1 MHQTSSRSVFRIVRA
16 TLLGSAFALATMVP
30 SSVAAGS
37 STAATAALDWNATA
51 VAAVRAARTTNE
63 PPPGA
68 TNRALYQAE
77 GLLYMTYVQAAV
89 YDATM
94 KISHRYLLYHHFVAP
109 AGNASITAAV
119 IAAYYNTLVAY
130 LGDPGGTLS
139 AKYAHDIGALP
150 ANANTARGV
159 RVGEAAAADIVKLRA
174 EDGRNAS
181 VPFGCPTDTTPGAY
195 QCAPSP
201 SIQTEQTPWL
211 AGTQPFMLMSGSQFR
226 APAPPALGSAQY
238 QTDFDETKAF
248 GAINS
253 SVRTADQTEIAYF
266 WNANAINQ
274 ENETLRDAT
283 TQYGMDLVDTVR
295 VLAAGTMVATDAAIT
310 CWDSKYHWL
319 RWRPITA
326 IRADGI
332 AADASWTP
340 LLGTPNHPEYP
351 SAHGCLTASVGDVLA
366 TLLGTSSFNLTIHGS
381 QGGGTTLTTSQTF
394 ATESDLD
401 AQLVDAR
408 IWIGFHFRTS
418 TVAGET
424 IGHSVAD
431 WALQRFFLPGDD
443 ES

>member
-1 MHQTSSRSVFRIVRA
+1 MHQTSASRVYRIVRA
-16 TLLGSAFALATMVP
+16 TLIGSAFALATMVP

-37 STAATAALDWNATA
+37 PTAATVALDWNAAA

-63 PPPGA
+63 PPPG
-68 TNRALYQAE
+68 TTSRPLYQAE

-109 AGNASITAAV
+109 AGNASITAAI

-130 LGDPGGTLS
+130 LGDPSGALA

-159 RVGEAAAADIVKLRA
+159 RVGEAAAADIVNLRSN
-174 EDGRNAS
+174 DGRNAS
-181 VPFGCPTDTTPGAY
+181 VPFACPTDTTPGAY
-195 QCAPSP
+195 QCTPS
-201 SIQTEQTPWL
+201 SIQTEQIPWL
-211 AGTQPFMLMSGSQFR
+211 AGVQPFMLTSGSQFR
-226 APAPPALGSAQY
+226 APAPPALDSAQY
-238 QTDFDETKAF
+238 LADFNETRAF
-248 GAINS
+248 GAVNS
-253 SVRTADQTEIAYF
+253 TVRTAGQTAIAYF

-274 ENETLRDAT
+274 ENQTLRDAT

-295 VLAAGTMVATDAAIT
+295 VLAAGNMVATDAAIT

-319 RWRPITA
+319 RWRPVTA

-332 AADASWTP
+332 ASDALWTP
-340 LLGTPNHPEYP
+340 LLATPNHPEYP
-351 SAHGCLTASVGDVLA
+351 SAHGCLSGSVGDVLA
-366 TLLGTSSFNLTIHGS
+366 TLLGTSSFNLTIFGS
-381 QGGGTTLTTSQTF
+381 QGGATTLTTSQTF
-394 ATESDLD
+394 ATEADLD

-408 IWIGFHFRTS
+408 TWIGFHFRNS
-418 TVAGET
+418 TVAGEA